1 MHVLEL
7 LQEPNVITVFLLL
20 LLLILNW
27 LLVLKGG
34 FHSDS
39 IDTNFGTLKKY
50 IYFTE
55 QFLKRKCKEHLY
67 HLKIKK

>member
-39 IDTNFGTLKKY
+39 IDTNFGTLKK
-50 IYFTE
+50 I
-55 QFLKRKCKEHLY
+55 
-67 HLKIKK
+67 